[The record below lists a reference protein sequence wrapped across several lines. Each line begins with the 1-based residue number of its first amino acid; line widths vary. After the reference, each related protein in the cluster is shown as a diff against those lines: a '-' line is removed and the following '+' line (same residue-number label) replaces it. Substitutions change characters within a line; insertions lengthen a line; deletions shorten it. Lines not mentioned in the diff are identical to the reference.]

1 MLDEKLSITKLE
13 LNDEDIIY
21 EPEINVE
28 ACNDT
33 DVPVK
38 SEIHSDNDETM
49 NPADDDS
56 LNANETMLD
65 DSQIAS
71 TSDAD
76 GTASTP
82 TKLSSRG
89 RRVKKATK
97 QSPESSS
104 SKSPNKSSP
113 KSKRTTVSQEK
124 VHQCNKCDKIFNRAT
139 HLKRHMA
146 THSDVKPY
154 SCEIC
159 DKRFRRPDHLN
170 IHRHHHSSI
179 KPHVCDVCQKGFTRS
194 EHLRKHKEC
203 RHGDKT
209 QVTIK
214 TEFCEICQ
222 VSGCQDERETMFF
235 FELKINRNFS
245 FFFFH
250 FQKGFTTP
258 KYLQVHMKSHTD
270 RTFACKFCEDK
281 FGTKAELNEHQKT
294 HVNER

>member
-1 MLDEKLSITKLE
+1 M
-13 LNDEDIIY
+13 
-21 EPEINVE
+21 
-28 ACNDT
+28 
-33 DVPVK
+33 PVK
-38 SEIHSDNDETM
+38 SEIHSDDETM
-49 NPADDDS
+49 MPTEEDS
-56 LNANETMLD
+56 SYAIENSVDGN
-65 DSQIAS
+65 QI
-71 TSDAD
+71 SDAE
-76 GTASTP
+76 GSRSTP
-82 TKLSSRG
+82 TKLISKG
-89 RRVKKATK
+89 RRAKRSPK
-97 QSPESSS
+97 QSPESSNKS
-104 SKSPNKSSP
+104 ASKSPKP
-113 KSKRTTVSQEK
+113 KRSTVPQEK
-124 VHQCNKCDKIFNRAT
+124 VHQCNKCEKIFNRAT
-139 HLKRHMA
+139 HLKRHLA

-159 DKRFRRPDHLN
+159 DKRFRRVDHLN

-179 KPHVCDVCQKGFTRS
+179 KPHVCDICQKGFTRS

-214 TEFCEICQ
+214 TEFCDICQ
-222 VSGCQDERETMFF
+222 VSVVKAASVDL
-235 FELKINRNFS
+235 FEGNRNIV
-245 FFFFH
+245 

>member
-1 MLDEKLSITKLE
+1 MASERSPFYNFRPTDEKDAITKLE
-13 LNDEDIIY
+13 CSDEAIVFV
-21 EPEINVE
+21 PEINVE
-28 ACNDT
+28 TCET

-38 SEIHSDNDETM
+38 FEVQSDDEPM
-49 NPADDDS
+49 IPVDDDS
-56 LNANETMLD
+56 SFVAMASSSPID
-65 DSQIAS
+65 DYEVS
-71 TSDAD
+71 TITDGSDSSPKKLLPKARR
-76 GTASTP
+76 TAKRT
-82 TKLSSRG
+82 
-89 RRVKKATK
+89 AK
-97 QSPESSS
+97 QSPESSA
-104 SKSPNKSSP
+104 NKP
-113 KSKRTTVSQEK
+113 AKVKRTPGQPDK

-154 SCEIC
+154 GCEIC

-209 QVTIK
+209 QVTVK
-214 TEFCEICQ
+214 TEFCEIC
-222 VSGCQDERETMFF
+222 
-235 FELKINRNFS
+235 
-245 FFFFH
+245 
-250 FQKGFTTP
+250 QKGFTTP

-270 RTFACKFCEDK
+270 RTFSCKFCEEK
-281 FGTKAELNEHQKT
+281 FGTKVELNEHQKT